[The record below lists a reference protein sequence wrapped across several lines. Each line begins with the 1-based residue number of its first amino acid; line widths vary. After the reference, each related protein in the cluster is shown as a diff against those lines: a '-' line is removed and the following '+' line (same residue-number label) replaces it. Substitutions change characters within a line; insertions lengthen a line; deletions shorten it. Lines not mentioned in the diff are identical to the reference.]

1 MDVPRRTS
9 YAPCL
14 RHGPVALASSQTQPH
29 FVRLGPRYSTQC
41 FIPDPTSLRSVRSL
55 YFKLNANSQTQPHFV
70 RLGPCISNS
79 MLSPRPNLTSFG

>member
-1 MDVPRRTS
+1 ILLQKRLVALRATVFPRETPVDFFNFSTS

-41 FIPDPTSLRSVRSL
+41 FIPDPTSL
-55 YFKLNANSQTQPHFV
+55 
-70 RLGPCISNS
+70 
-79 MLSPRPNLTSFG
+79 